1 MLWKCAFWF
10 FCCTYSFERCTRKRF
25 LNSFPSFY
33 RLLSNVFF
41 FCKSTKNTTQTDT
54 TILSVYS
61 LLLVTIIT
69 GHLILTK
76 NSESERFVHFVAC
89 ERQSD
94 SPRKTSTLRCQM
106 QAQRPTF
113 YIDCRKNIFELFVT
127 KNFFGKK
134 FPPYGRAAN
143 KVLTREIFLPVYR
156 VSQKWRT
163 DGALR
168 YRRDYRKC

>member
-10 FCCTYSFERCTRKRF
+10 FCCTYNFGRCTRKRF

-33 RLLSNVFF
+33 RLLSNVF
-41 FCKSTKNTTQTDT
+41 CKNTKNTDT

-61 LLLVTIIT
+61 LSLVTIIT

-76 NSESERFVHFVAC
+76 NSKSERFVNFFAC

-113 YIDCRKNIFELFVT
+113 YIDCRKNIFL
-127 KNFFGKK
+127 KSS
-134 FPPYGRAAN
+134 PS
-143 KVLTREIFLPVYR
+143 I
-156 VSQKWRT
+156 
-163 DGALR
+163 
-168 YRRDYRKC
+168 

>member
-10 FCCTYSFERCTRKRF
+10 FCCTYNFGRCTRKRF

-33 RLLSNVFF
+33 RLLSNVFS
-41 FCKSTKNTTQTDT
+41 KNTKNTDT
-54 TILSVYS
+54 TILSVYWLS
-61 LLLVTIIT
+61 LVTIIT

-76 NSESERFVHFVAC
+76 NSESERFVHFVMR

-113 YIDCRKNIFELFVT
+113 CRVIINVCSQRAHKN
-127 KNFFGKK
+127 K
-134 FPPYGRAAN
+134 
-143 KVLTREIFLPVYR
+143 
-156 VSQKWRT
+156 
-163 DGALR
+163 
-168 YRRDYRKC
+168 

>member
-10 FCCTYSFERCTRKRF
+10 FCCTYNFGRCTRKRF

-33 RLLSNVFF
+33 RLLSNVFS
-41 FCKSTKNTTQTDT
+41 KNTKNTDT

-61 LLLVTIIT
+61 LSLVTIIT

-76 NSESERFVHFVAC
+76 NSESERFVHFVMR

-113 YIDCRKNIFELFVT
+113 YRVIINVCSQ
-127 KNFFGKK
+127 
-134 FPPYGRAAN
+134 RAHEN
-143 KVLTREIFLPVYR
+143 K
-156 VSQKWRT
+156 
-163 DGALR
+163 
-168 YRRDYRKC
+168 